1 MKPTELENSFLLR
14 QFQDFYREV
23 IAQKTAIVQA
33 AEGPKIAP
41 QSGAEDTAKEGL
53 HAVQIRLMRILE
65 EQVLESRRRGGEYGV
80 NYYRK
85 AQYVMAA
92 LADEIFLHMRWEGR
106 DLWKSNLLEFKFF
119 GTHVAGEVV
128 FEKIEALL
136 RERDPAMIEIAAV
149 YQLVLA
155 LGFRGKFRDRDDGGQ
170 IDHFRS
176 QLYTFIFHRNPD
188 LFNSGKLLF
197 SDAYDYTLDQGEG
210 KRLPYMRRWIG
221 VIVLLIVV
229 FLGVSHGIWE
239 HSTRDLVDIA
249 EDIISGSNSLN
260 R

>member
-14 QFQDFYREV
+14 QFQDFYREI
-23 IAQKTAIVQA
+23 IAQKTAVEQA
-33 AEGPKIAP
+33 EKGPRTAPTAEESDA
-41 QSGAEDTAKEGL
+41 AKEGL
-53 HAVQIRLMRILE
+53 HAVQIRLMRMLE
-65 EQVLESRRRGGEYGV
+65 EQVLESRRKGGEYGV

-92 LADEIFLHMRWEGR
+92 LADEVFLQMPWEGR
-106 DLWKSNLLEFKFF
+106 ELWKSNLLEFKFF

-128 FEKIEALL
+128 FEKIEGLL

-149 YQLVLA
+149 YQLALA
-155 LGFRGKFRDRDDGGQ
+155 LGFRGKFRDRDDAGQ
-170 IDHFRS
+170 IDHYRN
-176 QLYTFIFHRNPD
+176 QLYTFIFHRNPG
-188 LFNSGKLLF
+188 LYSSGKMLF
-197 SDAYDYTLDQGEG
+197 ADTYDYTLDQGEG

-239 HSTRDLVDIA
+239 HSTRELVDIA
-249 EDIISGSNSLN
+249 EDIIRGSYSLN